1 MTVNGAVQTTQSSR
15 LLPSRPVQPITS
27 VPPSPTRSQTSRSSP
42 QHKAAVPSQSSSP
55 THEPSRSASPSQSS
69 QAGQSSSPIRAAQ
82 PSQSP
87 TLNVAAQP
95 SRLPS
100 PSRSSQPSGSPKSP
114 GSGFRE
120 GNSSGVK
127 DRDKD
132 IPMTRLSQP
141 KAKKE
146 SSGNK
151 TKRKGEAAESKDPTK
166 LFLVANTQDSEV

>member
-27 VPPSPTRSQTSRSSP
+27 APPSPTRSQTSRSSP

-87 TLNVAAQP
+87 TLNMAAQS
-95 SRLPS
+95 SRLPT
-100 PSRSSQPSGSPKSP
+100 PSRSSQASGSPKSP

-120 GNSSGVK
+120 GNSGGVK
-127 DRDKD
+127 DKDKD
-132 IPMTRLSQP
+132 IPMTRLP

-146 SSGNK
+146 SGNK
-151 TKRKGEAAESKDPTK
+151 SKRKGEAAESKDPTK
-166 LFLVANTQDSEV
+166 LFLVGSTQDSEV